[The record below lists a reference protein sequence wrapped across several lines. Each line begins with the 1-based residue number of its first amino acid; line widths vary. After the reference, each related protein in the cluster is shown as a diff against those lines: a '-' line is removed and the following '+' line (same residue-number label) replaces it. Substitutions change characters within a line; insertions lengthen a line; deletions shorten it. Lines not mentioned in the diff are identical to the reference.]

1 MKIFATITLTL
12 LSIVTAV
19 SQPQWRFIKA
29 IPFPVSDTNYVQPYL
44 LTVTSNGRVYMI
56 STTATNANARNAI
69 WYADSTDTEMKKL
82 VDFTLNGDADTLTG
96 NIGQLRG
103 IGSIGND
110 IVIDASV
117 PYQRTKPNT
126 VASMY
131 YYPNGDTS
139 VVQKYGFYFPPSNPG
154 HGTHHHGVTL
164 TRDTIAFAGVSA
176 GAGVPGP
183 RVRSY
188 NLTNTI
194 TSPVKGAWSS
204 ESALDPG
211 GQQTGGVDV
220 IRDVAL
226 RPNGDYTNNAT
237 PIYTSRNSAA
247 TTSTGGITVWTGGA
261 QLAMSTYTGTRLSDA
276 TGLLSFSSAV
286 SYGITVDKNDLLW
299 VAGIDSTKRWVKA
312 FDVSGILATEM
323 YDLPSINNQD
333 GFSADPQGAPM
344 IAPTDVG
351 LTKDGL
357 TAYVSDAVAQKVFQF
372 KYTTATSAELPN
384 GQPLEFGLYQNYPNP
399 FNPTTM
405 IAFTLRST
413 GPVRLDVF
421 NLVGQRVATLVDAD
435 LEAGIHH
442 RFFDGTGLSSGLYT
456 YTLTTTSGV
465 LSRTMM
471 LVK

>member
-1 MKIFATITLTL
+1 MKILATVALTV
-12 LSIVTAV
+12 LSVLAA
-19 SQPQWRFIKA
+19 SAQPQWRFIKA
-29 IPFPVSDTNYVQPYL
+29 IPFPASDTLYVQPYL
-44 LTVTSNGRVYMI
+44 LTVTSAGRVYMI

-69 WYADSTDTEMKKL
+69 WYADSNDTVMKKL
-82 VDFTLNGDADTLTG
+82 IDFTLNGDADTLTG

-110 IVIDASV
+110 VVIDASV

-126 VASMY
+126 VASLY
-131 YYPNGDTS
+131 YYPSGDTTI
-139 VVQKYGFYFPPSNPG
+139 VQKFGYYFPPSNPG

-188 NLTNTI
+188 NLTNTV

-204 ESALDPG
+204 ESQLDPG

-220 IRDVAL
+220 IRDIAL
-226 RPNGDYTNNAT
+226 RPDGDYADTNT
-237 PIYTSRNSAA
+237 VFYTSRNSAA
-247 TTSTGGITVWTGGA
+247 STSTGGITAWQGGK
-261 QLAMSTYTGTRLSDA
+261 QLAMSTYRGTRISDA
-276 TGLLSFSSAV
+276 TGLLTFSTAV
-286 SYGITVDKNDLLW
+286 SYGITMDKNGLLW

-312 FDVSGILATEM
+312 FDVGGILAMEM
-323 YDLPSINNQD
+323 IDLPSVNNQD
-333 GFSADPQGAPM
+333 GFSADPNGAPM

-351 LTKDGL
+351 LTADGL

-372 KYTTATSAELPN
+372 KYTTATSVETAT
-384 GQPLEFGLYQNYPNP
+384 QSPLEFSLHQNYPNP

-405 IAFTLRST
+405 IAFTMRSA
-413 GPVRLDVF
+413 GPVRLEVF
-421 NLVGQRVATLVDAD
+421 NLVGQRVATLVEGE
-435 LEAGIHH
+435 LSAGIHH
-442 RFFDGTGLSSGLYT
+442 RFFDGAGLASGAYS
-456 YTLTTTSGV
+456 YTLTTPEGV